1 MKNSEDY
8 AYAVGRV
15 RALETGLISPE
26 IFRSAVFGSLTEAL
40 NILSESAGEEG
51 IKKIRNS
58 HDLERFLKERALR
71 SQAIVMQLLGDYELS
86 GALFGLSENLEAVK
100 AKVEESELEFLRGLF
115 RHTEKLKE
123 LSDALRLSLQEKT
136 ERFFQ
141 TDYGSVARPVS
152 EAKQEQAENSWIF
165 FEKLKDGFMADF
177 RTSAKYITF
186 GPEPI
191 ISYYFA
197 KANENRLLRWVI
209 LGKLNQVPPDM
220 LLALI

>member
-1 MKNSEDY
+1 M
-8 AYAVGRV
+8 

-40 NILSESAGEEG
+40 NILSDAAGEEG
-51 IKKIRNS
+51 IKKIRNA

-71 SQAIVMQLLGDYELS
+71 SRAIVLQLLGDDELN
-86 GALFGLSENLEAVK
+86 GALFGLSENLEVVK
-100 AKVEESELEFLRGLF
+100 TKAEKSELEFLRGLF

-123 LSDALRLSLQEKT
+123 LSDALRLNLQEQI
-136 ERFFQ
+136 EHFFQ

-152 EAKQEQAENSWIF
+152 EARQKQAENSWIF
-165 FEKLKDGFMADF
+165 FEKLKDGFITDF
-177 RTSAKYITF
+177 LASAKYITF

-197 KANENRLLRWVI
+197 QANENRLLRWVI
-209 LGKLNQVPPDM
+209 LGKLNQVPRDI
-220 LLALI
+220 LSVLI